1 LGYWV
6 VGGLIRFSALL
17 LSLPFCESSHK
28 EDKGIAYNANDNECG
43 SVISRYQSSSK
54 NHEDA
59 GAEDVA
65 QKVEINH
72 FIHCPFRIRCVRLV
86 VGTQRIFLNGTKVV
100 GD

>member
-1 LGYWV
+1 MLPEGSVTDLERLGLQMAF
-6 VGGLIRFSALL
+6 G
-17 LSLPFCESSHK
+17 ESSHK

-86 VGTQRIFLNGTKVV
+86 VGTQRTFLNGTKVV

>member
-1 LGYWV
+1 MQK
-6 VGGLIRFSALL
+6 
-17 LSLPFCESSHK
+17 PF
-28 EDKGIAYNANDNECG
+28 
-43 SVISRYQSSSK
+43 
-54 NHEDA
+54 EDA
-59 GAEDVA
+59 GTEDVA